1 MAYLWGSID
10 SVWITYGL
18 PIEFIMNFID
28 FPKEFIDFPK
38 ELLYICYTSWGKGE
52 TEKTKANR
60 ENQGKQR
67 KTKEFA

>member
-1 MAYLWGSID
+1 MGSG
-10 SVWITYGL
+10 VYPAPRGVGT
-18 PIEFIMNFID
+18 M
-28 FPKEFIDFPK
+28 EFIDFPK

-52 TEKTKANR
+52 TEKTKENR